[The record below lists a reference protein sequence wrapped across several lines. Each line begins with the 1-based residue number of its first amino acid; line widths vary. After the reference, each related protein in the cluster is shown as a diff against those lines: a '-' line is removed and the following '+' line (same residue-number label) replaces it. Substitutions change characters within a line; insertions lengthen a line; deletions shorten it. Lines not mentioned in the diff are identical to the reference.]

1 MIMSSPWRGKLALLL
16 LAGVPA
22 FTGYPLSSY
31 PATIL
36 PGLSWA
42 WIAYGLTVN
51 MLVAICAGRKIYG
64 AIAAVAALVALP
76 VVFGGA
82 GISFLLSVLG
92 WGATAGV
99 ADYSPH
105 YVALC
110 VTMLTVVPLALG
122 LVAVIP
128 MGAFEQRLLQHPQGV
143 SRLEKCLLMFLR
155 VFNHI
160 VFEVIPNIIEVIREE
175 RRYRSPSSDRPSVFV
190 LVNEMVHIATAGI
203 CTAVQFIPLWALE
216 ISQLPDRKT
225 HATKQS
231 KPVA

>member
-1 MIMSSPWRGKLALLL
+1 MIAATPWRAKLVLLL

-22 FTGYPLSSY
+22 FTGYPLTICH
-31 PATIL
+31 AAIL
-36 PGLSWA
+36 PGLSQA
-42 WIAYGLTVN
+42 WIVYGLTVN
-51 MLVAICAGRKIYG
+51 ILVAACTGRQIYG
-64 AIAAVAALVALP
+64 AIAAVAALVTFP

-82 GISFLLSVLG
+82 TISFILSVLG
-92 WGATAGV
+92 WGAAAGP

-110 VTMLTVVPLALG
+110 ITMLTVVPLALG

-128 MGAFEQRLLQHPQGV
+128 MGVFEQHLLQHPQGV
-143 SRLEKCLLMFLR
+143 SRMEKCLLMFLR

-175 RRYRSPSSDRPSVFV
+175 RRYRSPSAGWPSVFV
-190 LVNEMVHIATAGI
+190 LVNEMVHIATSGI

-225 HATKQS
+225 RARKES

>member
-1 MIMSSPWRGKLALLL
+1 MIAAPPWRAKLALLL
-16 LAGVPA
+16 LTGVPA
-22 FTGYPLSSY
+22 FTGYPLTIFH
-31 PATIL
+31 AAIL
-36 PGLSWA
+36 PGLTWA
-42 WIAYGLTVN
+42 WIAYGLAVN
-51 MLVAICAGRKIYG
+51 ILVAVCTGRRIYG

-82 GISFLLSVLG
+82 AISFLLSLLG
-92 WGATAGV
+92 WGAAAGP

-128 MGAFEQRLLQHPQGV
+128 MGAFEQSLLQHPQGV

-160 VFEVIPNIIEVIREE
+160 VFEVIPSIIEVIREE
-175 RRYRSPSSDRPSVFV
+175 RHYHGPSAGWPSVFV
-190 LVNEMVHIATAGI
+190 LVNEMVHVATAGI

-225 HATKQS
+225 RTRKAS

>member
-1 MIMSSPWRGKLALLL
+1 MIAATPWRAKLALLL

-22 FTGYPLSSY
+22 FTGYPLTICHA
-31 PATIL
+31 PIL
-36 PGLSWA
+36 PGLTWA

-51 MLVAICAGRKIYG
+51 ILVAVCTGGQIYG
-64 AIAAVAALVALP
+64 AIAAIASLVALP

-82 GISFLLSVLG
+82 AISFLLGVLG
-92 WGATAGV
+92 WGAAAGP

-128 MGAFEQRLLQHPQGV
+128 MGRFEQHLLQHPQGV
-143 SRLEKCLLMFLR
+143 SRAEKCLLMFLR

-175 RRYRSPSSDRPSVFV
+175 RRYHSPSGVRPSVFV
-190 LVNEMVHIATAGI
+190 LVREMVHIATAGI
-203 CTAVQFIPLWALE
+203 CAAVQFIPLWALE
-216 ISQLPDRKT
+216 ISQLPDRKPRLE
-225 HATKQS
+225 KRS
-231 KPVA
+231 KSVH